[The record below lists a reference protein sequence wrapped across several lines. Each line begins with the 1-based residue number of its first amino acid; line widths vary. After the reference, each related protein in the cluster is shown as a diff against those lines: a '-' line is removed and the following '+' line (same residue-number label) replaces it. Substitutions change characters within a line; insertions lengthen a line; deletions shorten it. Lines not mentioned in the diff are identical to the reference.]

1 MLVLSRKTNETIKI
15 GDDIEIR
22 ILEVKG
28 DTVRIGIEAPKSVDI
43 LRGELVLSISESNTE
58 ASALDAT
65 LFSQLTKKTTD
76 VKTVPWIPGARH

>member
-1 MLVLSRKTNETIKI
+1 MLVLSRKANETIQI

-43 LRGELVLSISESNTE
+43 LRGELVQSISESNTE
-58 ASALDAT
+58 AITLDAT
-65 LFSQLTKKTTD
+65 LFSQLQKK
-76 VKTVPWIPGARH
+76 KE

>member
-1 MLVLSRKTNETIKI
+1 MLVLSRKVDETIQI

-43 LRGELVLSISESNTE
+43 LRGELVLSVSASNTE
-58 ASALDAT
+58 ALTLDST
-65 LFSQLTKKTTD
+65 LFSQLTKK
-76 VKTVPWIPGARH
+76 K

>member
-1 MLVLSRKTNETIKI
+1 MLVLSRKSNETIKI

-58 ASALDAT
+58 ATALDAT
-65 LFSQLTKKTTD
+65 LFSQLTKENYK
-76 VKTVPWIPGARH
+76 

>member
-1 MLVLSRKTNETIKI
+1 MLVLSRKENETIQI

-58 ASALDAT
+58 ATALDAS
-65 LFSQLTKKTTD
+65 LFSQLTNKK
-76 VKTVPWIPGARH
+76 

>member
-1 MLVLSRKTNETIKI
+1 MLVLSRKENETIKI

-58 ASALDAT
+58 ATALDAS
-65 LFSQLTKKTTD
+65 LFSQLTKK
-76 VKTVPWIPGARH
+76 K

>member
-43 LRGELVLSISESNTE
+43 LRGELALSISETNTE
-58 ASALDAT
+58 ASTLDTA
-65 LFSQLTKKTTD
+65 LFSQLTKKN
-76 VKTVPWIPGARH
+76 

>member
-1 MLVLSRKTNETIKI
+1 MLVLSRKSNETIKI

-43 LRGELVLSISESNTE
+43 LRGELVLSISETNTE
-58 ASALDAT
+58 ATALDAK
-65 LFSQLTKKTTD
+65 LFSQLTKEN
-76 VKTVPWIPGARH
+76 

>member
-28 DTVRIGIEAPKSVDI
+28 DTVRIGIEAPKSIDI

-58 ASALDAT
+58 ALTLDTT
-65 LFSQLTKKTTD
+65 LFSQLTKKTTE
-76 VKTVPWIPGARH
+76 

>member
-28 DTVRIGIEAPKSVDI
+28 DTVRIGIEAPKSIDI

-58 ASALDAT
+58 ATALDDT
-65 LFSQLTKKTTD
+65 LFSQLTK
-76 VKTVPWIPGARH
+76 RN

>member
-1 MLVLSRKTNETIKI
+1 MLVLSRKINETIQI

-43 LRGELVLSISESNTE
+43 LRGELVLSVSASNTE
-58 ASALDAT
+58 ALTLDST
-65 LFSQLTKKTTD
+65 LFSQLTKK
-76 VKTVPWIPGARH
+76 K

>member
-1 MLVLSRKTNETIKI
+1 MLVLSRKENETIKI

-43 LRGELVLSISESNTE
+43 LRGELIQSISETNTE
-58 ASALDAT
+58 AMTVDAT
-65 LFSQLTKKTTD
+65 LFSQLTAKK
-76 VKTVPWIPGARH
+76 

>member
-1 MLVLSRKTNETIKI
+1 MLVLSRKVNEIIQI

-43 LRGELVLSISESNTE
+43 LRGELVLSVSASNTE
-58 ASALDAT
+58 ALTLDST
-65 LFSQLTKKTTD
+65 LFSQLTKK
-76 VKTVPWIPGARH
+76 K

>member
-28 DTVRIGIEAPKSVDI
+28 DTVRIGIEAPKDVDI
-43 LRGELVLSISESNTE
+43 LRGELVQSITDTNTE
-58 ASALDAT
+58 ALTLDAS
-65 LFSQLTKKTTD
+65 LFSQLTKKEQ
-76 VKTVPWIPGARH
+76 

>member
-1 MLVLSRKTNETIKI
+1 MLVLSRKSNETIKI

-58 ASALDAT
+58 ATALDSI
-65 LFSQLTKKTTD
+65 LFSQLTKNN
-76 VKTVPWIPGARH
+76 